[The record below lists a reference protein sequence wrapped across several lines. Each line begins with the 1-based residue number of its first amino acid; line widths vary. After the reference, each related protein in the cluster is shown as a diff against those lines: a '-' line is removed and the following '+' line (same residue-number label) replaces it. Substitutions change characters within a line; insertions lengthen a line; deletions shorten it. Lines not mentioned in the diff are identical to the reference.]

1 MPKHRCALCG
11 AFVKPGSS
19 AASTSFKGA
28 GLPSDDILHRLFGLR
43 ARSRESA
50 YVHDTTVSLTLD
62 NGSSLRGN
70 CYRMCLKA
78 NTLDSTRRGTR
89 DTPATSYIAASSR
102 APRQSELEQ
111 LTVCLLAR

>member
-1 MPKHRCALCG
+1 MPNKRCALCG
-11 AFVKPGSS
+11 AIIQSGRSS
-19 AASTSFKGA
+19 ASASFKGA
-28 GLPSDDILHRLFGLR
+28 GLPSDDVLYNLFGLR

-50 YVHDTTVSLTLD
+50 YVHNETVSLTLD

-89 DTPATSYIAASSR
+89 VTPSTSYTAAPSR

-111 LTVCLLAR
+111 LTVCLLTQ